1 MAAVEVV
8 LIAVNQQDIA
18 STNQAVRLRELD
30 AWTKGPLFEDLM
42 TFSLQHL
49 RMVYLPNGLLFEDHL
64 DRRWFTSTGERVT
77 EVIFPSRHAA
87 ASGQASLTLHPI
99 GVPHLDEGSVGPYGG
114 FGGSAPPPSTRLAP
128 WWRLLLE
135 RATDH
140 ADVEGFDLSL
150 EVTHHGPY
158 LETPCLFIEVGSTEA
173 TWGHTGA
180 ANLLAEI
187 IRDGL
192 LNQTLNIPWN
202 EDEHAGQLVL
212 ITLGGGH
219 YAPRAN
225 ALASIEGVWLGHMLA
240 TYALPFTRDGEDV
253 GGAWKQSMKAAI
265 ASTRQSFP
273 GGQVVCSMDK
283 KAFKGWQRQAIR
295 AYLEDQNIPLL
306 TRKQFQE
313 RMNNR

>member
-1 MAAVEVV
+1 
-8 LIAVNQQDIA
+8 
-18 STNQAVRLRELD
+18 
-30 AWTKGPLFEDLM
+30 M

-114 FGGSAPPPSTRLAP
+114 LGGSAPPPSTRLAS

-135 RATDH
+135 RATNH

-150 EVTHHGPY
+150 EVTHHGPF

-192 LNQTLNIPWN
+192 LNRALNIPWN
-202 EDEHAGQLVL
+202 EDEHGGQLVL
-212 ITLGGGH
+212 ITLGEVITPLVPMHLHPLRVCGWVICLQRMLCRSARRRRCWR
-219 YAPRAN
+219 YMEA
-225 ALASIEGVWLGHMLA
+225 IDEGRHSQYSAVVSWRPSCLFDGQESVQGVA
-240 TYALPFTRDGEDV
+240 TTGNSGV
-253 GGAWKQSMKAAI
+253 S
-265 ASTRQSFP
+265 
-273 GGQVVCSMDK
+273 
-283 KAFKGWQRQAIR
+283 
-295 AYLEDQNIPLL
+295 
-306 TRKQFQE
+306 
-313 RMNNR
+313 